1 MNFTHLH
8 VHSHYSLL
16 DGMAK
21 IKEIVD
27 QCVATGMN
35 SVAIT
40 DHGNMYG
47 IKELLD
53 YCNKVNAKRETPF
66 KPIVGVEA
74 YCARRGRHSMSAE
87 EEITP
92 EGRKRI
98 LDRGGWHLILLAK
111 NKVGYHNLCRLVSES
126 NQEDAFYFVPR
137 IDRELLERY
146 HEGLICCSAC
156 IGGELPQKI
165 LAGLQTGDFSE
176 ARNTLRWFKDIFGKD
191 YYIELQ
197 RHPTNRPG
205 SNRRT
210 FELQSLINPV
220 LIDLAHEND
229 VKLIC
234 SNDCHYVRKED
245 ADAQDVLLCI
255 NTNHFVDDKERLHY
269 TKQEWLKSPEEMA
282 SLFCDLPEALSN
294 TQEIVDKV
302 ELYYIDCKPLL
313 PQFDVPGTFESV
325 DAYLR
330 HLTMQGAIQRY
341 GQQMLDTCPAIQQRI
356 DFELDTIS
364 KADISSYFLI
374 FWDCVRAAREKNILF
389 GPGRSSASGS
399 IVNYCLQIT
408 DIDPLEYGLLF
419 ERFFNPQ
426 RIALPD
432 IDLDVEEE
440 GWQNI
445 IDYLTSKYGKSNVA
459 RVVTFDKMTRRRAL
473 SKVGR
478 VLHVHEL
485 DIKLIKDLLTPL
497 DYSLP
502 YSIEEEKEILSQF
515 EEELST
521 PKPII
526 HKLLKY
532 TRLMDGAVLNI
543 GVAPAALVLCSENVS
558 DLVPLSL
565 FEKPNH
571 QLIPVTSYFSGI
583 IESVGFV
590 KIDILGL
597 IVLSCIRNW
606 LLLMNNTYGIDHK
619 LADVPIPK
627 DDPDTFFIFQ
637 NGDTDGIF
645 QFGSAGMKRY
655 LMDLNPN
662 EFSEL
667 VALNA
672 MYRPG
677 PMCFI
682 PSYIRRKHGEE
693 PITYEL
699 PCMEKYL
706 KESFGLTIYQE
717 QIMQLAQE
725 IANFT
730 PFESDEL
737 RRALCANRV
746 SELQFTLHDKFIEG
760 GRKNGYD
767 EVALENIWQ
776 HWTKYGMYTF
786 NKSHAVSY
794 TWLAFQTAYIKSHF
808 PDLFKIAFKQIC

>member
-66 KPIVGVEA
+66 KPIVGVEV
-74 YCARRGRHSMSAE
+74 YCARRGCHSMSAE
-87 EEITP
+87 EKITP
-92 EGRKRI
+92 EGCKRI

-176 ARNTLRWFKDIFGKD
+176 ARNTLRWFKDLFGKD

-302 ELYYIDCKPLL
+302 ELYDIDCKPLL

-374 FWDCVRAAREKNILF
+374 FWDCVCAAREKNILF

-502 YSIEEEKEILSQF
+502 YSIEEE
-515 EEELST
+515 
-521 PKPII
+521 
-526 HKLLKY
+526 
-532 TRLMDGAVLNI
+532 AV
-543 GVAPAALVLCSENVS
+543 
-558 DLVPLSL
+558 
-565 FEKPNH
+565 
-571 QLIPVTSYFSGI
+571 
-583 IESVGFV
+583 
-590 KIDILGL
+590 
-597 IVLSCIRNW
+597 
-606 LLLMNNTYGIDHK
+606 
-619 LADVPIPK
+619 
-627 DDPDTFFIFQ
+627 
-637 NGDTDGIF
+637 
-645 QFGSAGMKRY
+645 
-655 LMDLNPN
+655 
-662 EFSEL
+662 
-667 VALNA
+667 
-672 MYRPG
+672 
-677 PMCFI
+677 
-682 PSYIRRKHGEE
+682 
-693 PITYEL
+693 
-699 PCMEKYL
+699 
-706 KESFGLTIYQE
+706 
-717 QIMQLAQE
+717 
-725 IANFT
+725 
-730 PFESDEL
+730 
-737 RRALCANRV
+737 
-746 SELQFTLHDKFIEG
+746 
-760 GRKNGYD
+760 
-767 EVALENIWQ
+767 
-776 HWTKYGMYTF
+776 
-786 NKSHAVSY
+786 
-794 TWLAFQTAYIKSHF
+794 
-808 PDLFKIAFKQIC
+808 